1 LLSFISALAGGG
13 EMSGLRFSTVDVLRV
28 RESLTE
34 RDLAL
39 ASQVAE
45 LRLLSGRQIEALYF
59 PQARHATAE
68 AAARH
73 CRRVLSRLVRD
84 RVLVRLERRVGGV
97 RAGSASFVYAL
108 GPVGQRLLDE
118 HRTRPRRYEPSAAFV
133 DHQLAVS
140 QLVVD
145 LTIVERRGTLEIL
158 TVEGEPACWRT
169 LPTVGRSVLRPDLFI
184 AVGAE
189 DLEYRWFIELDRG
202 THHRPALLRKAQLYE
217 SYYRSGIEQSE
228 GGVFPRVA
236 WITPE
241 ATRAAR
247 LRETFASSE
256 FSEGLLLVTTT
267 DKAIEVLNGGE
278 A

>member
-1 LLSFISALAGGG
+1 
-13 EMSGLRFSTVDVLRV
+13 MSGQRFSRAGVLHV
-28 RESLTE
+28 RDRLTE

-59 PQARHATAE
+59 PQELHANPE

-73 CRRVLSRLVRD
+73 CRRVLSRLVRE

-118 HRTRPRRYEPSAAFV
+118 QRSRPRRYEPSAAFV

-145 LTIVERRGTLEIL
+145 LTIAGRRGRLEIL
-158 TVEGEPACWRT
+158 TTEGEPACWRT
-169 LPTVGRSVLRPDLFI
+169 LPAIGRSVLRPDLFI
-184 AVGAE
+184 AIGAA
-189 DLEYRWFIELDRG
+189 DLEYRWFIEVDRG
-202 THHRPALLRKAQLYE
+202 THHRPALVRKAQLYE
-217 SYYRSGIEQSE
+217 SYYRSGIEQATDE
-228 GGVFPRVA
+228 VFPRVA
-236 WITPE
+236 WITPD
-241 ATRAAR
+241 AARAAR
-247 LRETFASSE
+247 LREAFGGGE
-256 FSEGLLLVTTT
+256 LSEGLMLVTTS
-267 DKAIEVLNGGE
+267 DKAIDVLSGGE

>member
-1 LLSFISALAGGG
+1 
-13 EMSGLRFSTVDVLRV
+13 MSGRRFSYEDVLRV
-28 RESLTE
+28 HESLTE

-39 ASQVAE
+39 VSQAAE
-45 LRLLSGRQIEALYF
+45 LRLISGRQIEALYF
-59 PQARHATAE
+59 PQAQHATTE

-118 HRTRPRRYEPSAAFV
+118 QRTRPRRYEPSAAFV

-145 LTIVERRGTLEIL
+145 LAIAERRRTLEIL

-169 LPTVGRSVLRPDLFI
+169 LPAIGRAVLRPDLFL
-184 AVGAE
+184 ALGAA
-189 DLEYRWFIELDRG
+189 DLEYRWFIEVDRG
-202 THHRPALLRKAQLYE
+202 THHRPALIRKAQLYE
-217 SYYRSGIEQSE
+217 SYYRSGIEQAE

-247 LRETFASSE
+247 LRDTFASGE
-256 FSEGLLLVTTT
+256 FSEGLMLVTTS

>member
-1 LLSFISALAGGG
+1 MNGQ
-13 EMSGLRFSTVDVLRV
+13 RFSHTSVLQLRD
-28 RESLTE
+28 SLTE

-59 PQARHATAE
+59 PPGLHATPE

-73 CRRVLSRLVRD
+73 CRRVLSRLVRE
-84 RVLVRLERRVGGV
+84 RVLVRLARRVGGV

-108 GPVGQRLLDE
+108 GPVGQRLCDE
-118 HRTRPRRYEPSAAFV
+118 QRSRPRRYEPSAAFV

-145 LTIVERRGTLEIL
+145 LTSAEQRGRLEIL

-169 LPTVGRSVLRPDLFI
+169 LPALGRSVLRPDLFI
-184 AVGAE
+184 AIGAA
-189 DLEYRWFIELDRG
+189 DLEYRWFVEVDRG

-217 SYYRSGIEQSE
+217 SYYRSGIEQASGE
-228 GGVFPRVA
+228 VFPRVA
-236 WITPE
+236 WITPD

-247 LRETFASSE
+247 LREAFGGEE
-256 FSEGLLLVTTT
+256 FSEGLLLVTTA
-267 DKAIEVLNGGE
+267 DKAIAVLSGGQ